1 MAIKV
6 GINGF
11 GRIGRNIY
19 RAATELNRDI
29 EIVAVNDPGGD
40 AATFAHLLKHDSAL
54 GTFGPE
60 VRAGGD
66 SITVGD
72 RTMKFFTER
81 DPGALAWRDLGVDI
95 VIESTGLFTDA
106 AKARVHADRGG
117 AKKVIISA
125 PATNQDYTFV
135 MGVNQQGYDAAAM
148 HVVSNGSCTTNCLV
162 PMAKVL
168 HDSFG
173 VERGMMTTVHAYTAD
188 QKLQDLP
195 HKDLRRARAA
205 ADNVIPT
212 STGANR
218 AVAEVLPEL
227 SGRFQGMAFRV
238 PLLDVSVV
246 DLTVQLQRSTTAEEI
261 NAAFDEAAGGS
272 LRGIL
277 AVSHEELVSSDF
289 KGNPHSSIVDAPLT
303 LMQGSD
309 WAKVVSW
316 YDNEWG
322 FSCRMVDLITFMAE
336 RL

>member
-1 MAIKV
+1 MTIKV

-19 RAATELNRDI
+19 RAADKLNADF
-29 EIVAVNDPGGD
+29 EIVAVNDLGD
-40 AATFAHLLKHDSAL
+40 AATFAHLLKHDTAL
-54 GTFGPE
+54 GTFGPA
-60 VRAGGD
+60 VSASGD
-66 SITVGD
+66 TIKVAD
-72 RTMKFFTER
+72 RSVKFLSVK
-81 DPGALAWRDLGVDI
+81 DPGELPWKDLGVDV

-106 AKARVHADRGG
+106 TKARVHIDKGG

-125 PATNQDYTFV
+125 PATNQDYTVV
-135 MGVNQQGYDAAAM
+135 MGVNHKGYDPKK
-148 HVVSNGSCTTNCLV
+148 HSVISNASCTTNCFV
-162 PMAKVL
+162 PLAKVL
-168 HDSFG
+168 NDSFG
-173 VERGMMTTVHAYTAD
+173 IERGMMTTVHAYTAD

-227 SGRFQGMAFRV
+227 AGKFQGMAFRV
-238 PLLDVSVV
+238 PILDVSVV
-246 DLTVQLQRSTTAEEI
+246 DLTVELSKATTAKDI
-261 NAAFDEAAGGS
+261 NAAFEAASKGE
-272 LRGIL
+272 LKGIL

-289 KGNPHSSIVDAPLT
+289 KGDAHSSIVDAPLT
-303 LMQGSD
+303 LMLGDQ

-322 FSCRMVDLITFMAE
+322 FSCRMVDLVTHMAA